1 MVLVA
6 TLLSERG
13 DFITGTPLGQRKLFF
28 LRWQLF
34 NLQIFLIISVRIK
47 EKETVEAV
55 KVGY

>member
-13 DFITGTPLGQRKLFF
+13 DFITGTPLRQRKLFF

-34 NLQIFLIISVRIK
+34 NLQIFLISVRIK

-55 KVGY
+55 KVQGF

>member
-34 NLQIFLIISVRIK
+34 NLQIFLISVRIK